1 MFRIDDYCEAWAQK
15 FKPISHNPERGSK
28 DKAFYRMDSITRLE
42 EFAAGLAHAKSPSM
56 AVVTQID
63 GEMVSNNPKFIR
75 YTHRVFF
82 FVKQAGSIL
91 QNSPTDEVAAANA
104 KYEGVE
110 LVYKLI
116 AYMFNDK
123 TKNKNTDLEGMDFNT
138 ASIISVPQKFNGWW
152 PTELV
157 IEHIIPRQ
165 LCVSKEDYK

>member
-15 FKPISHNPERGSK
+15 FKPISHNPEWGSK
-28 DKAFYRMDSITRLE
+28 DKSFYRMDSITRLE
-42 EFAAGLAHAKSPSM
+42 DFAARLTHAKSPSM

-63 GEMVSNNPKFIR
+63 GEMVPNNPKFMR
-75 YTHRVFF
+75 YTHRIFF
-82 FVKQAGSIL
+82 FVKQAGSVL

-110 LVYKLI
+110 LVQKLI

-123 TKNKNTDLEGMDFNT
+123 TKVKNGDLEGLDFNT
-138 ASIISVPQKFNGWW
+138 TTIITVPQKFNGWW
-152 PTELV
+152 PVELV
-157 IEHIIPRQ
+157 IERVIPRQ